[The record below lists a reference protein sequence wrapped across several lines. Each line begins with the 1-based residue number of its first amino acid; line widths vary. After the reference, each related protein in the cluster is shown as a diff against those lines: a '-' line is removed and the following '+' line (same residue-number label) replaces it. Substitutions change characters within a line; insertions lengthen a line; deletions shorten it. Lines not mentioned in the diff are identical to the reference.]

1 MSRIIIRNG
10 FVASQDKKIGNADN
24 LDVLIE
30 GDKIAAIDQQIQVT
44 DAEVIDATGCI
55 LMPGF
60 IDAHRHIWQGTMRGV
75 CADWSI
81 MDYVRGIRMN
91 AARFFEPDDMYA
103 AQLQGAL
110 EAVDAGVTTVTDY
123 CHNILTPE
131 HAQESIRG
139 LSESGLRAVWNFG
152 FNFPPMT
159 NPYFK
164 SLDERVNFLSYCL
177 PRGLEFLSMP
187 ERWLHH
193 AKERTYIHE

>member
-60 IDAHRHIWQGTMRGV
+60 IDAHRHIWQGAMRGV

-110 EAVDAGVTTVTDY
+110 EAVPVENLESVEHVMELDARARSIVSELIGTT
-123 CHNILTPE
+123 
-131 HAQESIRG
+131 AAR
-139 LSESGLRAVWNFG
+139 
-152 FNFPPMT
+152 
-159 NPYFK
+159 
-164 SLDERVNFLSYCL
+164 
-177 PRGLEFLSMP
+177 
-187 ERWLHH
+187 
-193 AKERTYIHE
+193 